1 MNVLEARESASLE
14 QLAADTTSPNHK
26 HFGAL
31 QKVKAESEI
40 REGRVFEI
48 VNKA

>member
-1 MNVLEARESASLE
+1 MNVLEARESESLE
-14 QLAADTTSPNHK
+14 QLAADTTSTNHK
-26 HFGAL
+26 HFRNL